1 MWSAIKTEE
10 TDYGHCLWLVNV
22 ISASSGNILL
32 TVIYKNKLQMFLFD
46 VEHEVGLL
54 ILLIAVHFYND
65 SIYLTDC
72 KYRCYFL
79 FYFLLSW
86 TWWNNHLYHLNQ
98 WIYVLTFF
106 FSLFLLSC
114 SDLYSLLE
122 VQLGT
127 DTNLDKLINSFWRS
141 ERPVRQISKTS
152 VCLFSYLL

>member
-32 TVIYKNKLQMFLFD
+32 TVIYKNKLQMLLFD

-54 ILLIAVHFYND
+54 ILLIAIHFYSD
-65 SIYLTDC
+65 SIYLTDS

-86 TWWNNHLYHLNQ
+86 TWWNNHLYRVSSRSAHRKL
-98 WIYVLTFF
+98 WK
-106 FSLFLLSC
+106 SSK
-114 SDLYSLLE
+114 SMDLCF
-122 VQLGT
+122 
-127 DTNLDKLINSFWRS
+127 NL
-141 ERPVRQISKTS
+141 
-152 VCLFSYLL
+152 LFSVSFKLFRSLQSAWSSVRNRHEPGQAN